1 MIKRKYLNLLIIR
14 RELLMKLFAFF
25 FFKFIIFLN
34 FLFFKITKRDFLSYL
49 NQFLREVSYQTIKIL
64 GQNVSF
70 FVPNHLTKRRVE
82 TFFSKE
88 PETLEW
94 IDSFKW
100 GGGDKKIIFWD
111 IGGNIGLYSI
121 YAALKYQNIDVTT
134 FEPSTSNLQTLS
146 RNISINKLN
155 EKIKIFQLPL
165 TNKDNSFLMMK
176 ESKFEEGGSMNV
188 FGENFGYEGNKFIEK
203 NSYKIY
209 GTSINY
215 LLNKKILETPDYI
228 KIDVD
233 GIEHLILL
241 GADKHLQNKNIKSLS
256 IEINDQ
262 FTEQHDQILNLMKI
276 NNFKILHKKKNGE
289 LFDKDNKFSGI
300 FNYVFIR

>member
-1 MIKRKYLNLLIIR
+1 MVKR
-14 RELLMKLFAFF
+14 FTFF
-25 FFKFIIFLN
+25 FFKFIVFLN
-34 FLFFKITKRDFLSYL
+34 FLFFKITKRNFLFYL
-49 NQFLREVSYQTIKIL
+49 KQFLREDSYQTIKIL

-70 FVPNHLTKRRVE
+70 FVPNSLTKWRVE

-88 PETLEW
+88 PETLDW
-94 IDSFKW
+94 IDNFKN
-100 GGGDKKIIFWD
+100 GEGKKIIFWD

-155 EKIKIFQLPL
+155 EKIKICQIPL
-165 TNKDNSFLMMK
+165 TNKNNSFLMMK
-176 ESKFEEGGSMNV
+176 ESQFEEGGALHV
-188 FGENFGYEGNKFIEK
+188 FGENFDFEGNKFIEK

-215 LLNKKILETPDYI
+215 LLDNKILETPDYI

-241 GADKHLQNKNIKSLS
+241 GANKHLQNSKIKSLS
-256 IEINDQ
+256 IEINEQ
-262 FTEQHDQILNLMKI
+262 FIEQRDKILNIMKL
-276 NNFKILHKKKNGE
+276 NNFITLHKKQNDELYKKNS
-289 LFDKDNKFSGI
+289 KFSKS
-300 FNYVFIR
+300 FNYVFIKKK

>member
-1 MIKRKYLNLLIIR
+1 MVKR
-14 RELLMKLFAFF
+14 FTFF
-25 FFKFIIFLN
+25 FFKFIVFLN
-34 FLFFKITKRDFLSYL
+34 FLFFKITKRNFLFYL
-49 NQFLREVSYQTIKIL
+49 KQFLREDSYQTIKIL

-70 FVPNHLTKRRVE
+70 FIPNSLTKWRVD

-88 PETLEW
+88 PETLVW
-94 IDSFKW
+94 IDNFENGKKK
-100 GGGDKKIIFWD
+100 GGGKKITFWD

-121 YAALKYQNIDVTT
+121 YAAVKHQNIDITT

-146 RNISINKLN
+146 RNISINNLN
-155 EKIKIFQLPL
+155 EKIKICQLPL
-165 TNKDNSFLMMK
+165 TDKNNSFLMMK
-176 ESKFEEGGSMNV
+176 ESSLDEGGALNV
-188 FGENFGYEGNKFIEK
+188 FGENFDYEGKKFTEK

-215 LLNKKILETPDYI
+215 LLDNKILETPDYI

-241 GADKHLQNKNIKSLS
+241 GANKHLQNSKIKSLS

-262 FTEQHDQILNLMKI
+262 FIEQRDKILNIMKL
-276 NNFKILHKKKNGE
+276 NNFITLHKKHNDK
-289 LFDKDNKFSGI
+289 LFDKNSKFSKI
-300 FNYVFIR
+300 FNYVFIKKK

>member
-1 MIKRKYLNLLIIR
+1 MVKSFTFFLF
-14 RELLMKLFAFF
+14 KLVV
-25 FFKFIIFLN
+25 FLN
-34 FLFFKITKRDFLSYL
+34 FLFFKITKRNFLFYL
-49 NQFLREVSYQTIKIL
+49 KQFLREDSYQTIKIL

-70 FVPNHLTKRRVE
+70 FVPNFLTKWRVE

-88 PETLEW
+88 PETLDW
-94 IDSFKW
+94 IDNFQNK
-100 GGGDKKIIFWD
+100 GGGKIIFWD

-155 EKIKIFQLPL
+155 EKIKIFQIPL
-165 TNKDNSFLMMK
+165 TNKNNTFLMMK
-176 ESKFEEGGSMNV
+176 ESQFEEGGALHV
-188 FGENFGYEGNKFIEK
+188 FGENFDFEGNKFKEK

-215 LLNKKILETPDYI
+215 LLDNKILETPDYI

-241 GADKHLQNKNIKSLS
+241 GANKHLQNSKIKSLS
-256 IEINDQ
+256 VEINEQ
-262 FTEQHDQILNLMKI
+262 FIEQRDKILSIMKL
-276 NNFKILHKKKNGE
+276 NNFITLHKKHNHEFYKRNS
-289 LFDKDNKFSGI
+289 KFSKS
-300 FNYVFIR
+300 FNYVFIKKR

>member
-1 MIKRKYLNLLIIR
+1 MVKRFI
-14 RELLMKLFAFF
+14 FF
-25 FFKFIIFLN
+25 FFKFIVFLN
-34 FLFFKITKRDFLSYL
+34 FLFFKITKRNFLFYL
-49 NQFLREVSYQTIKIL
+49 KQFLREDSYQAIKIL
-64 GQNVSF
+64 DQNVSF
-70 FVPNHLTKRRVE
+70 FVPNLLVQRRVD

-94 IDSFKW
+94 IDNFENKV
-100 GGGDKKIIFWD
+100 GGDKKITFWD

-121 YAALKYQNIDVTT
+121 YAAVKHQNIDVTT
-134 FEPSTSNLQTLS
+134 FEPSTNNLQTLS
-146 RNISINKLN
+146 RNISMNNLE
-155 EKIKIFQLPL
+155 EKIKICQFPL
-165 TNKDNSFLMMK
+165 TNKNNSFLMMK
-176 ESKFEEGGSMNV
+176 ESSLEEGGALNV
-188 FGENFGYEGNKFIEK
+188 FGENFDYEGNKFIEK

-215 LLNKKILETPDYI
+215 LLDNRILETPDYI

-241 GADKHLQNKNIKSLS
+241 GADKHLQNKKIKSLS

-262 FTEQHDQILNLMKI
+262 FTEQHNKILNIMKI
-276 NNFKILHKKKNGE
+276 NNFKILHKKNNNE
-289 LFDKDNKFSGI
+289 LFNKNSKFAKV

>member
-1 MIKRKYLNLLIIR
+1 MIKR
-14 RELLMKLFAFF
+14 FTFF
-25 FFKFIIFLN
+25 FFKIIVFLN
-34 FLFFKITKRDFLSYL
+34 FLFFKVTKRNFLIYL
-49 NQFLREVSYQTIKIL
+49 KQFLREDSYQTIKIL

-70 FVPNHLTKRRVE
+70 FVPNSLTKWRVE

-88 PETLEW
+88 PETLDW
-94 IDSFKW
+94 IDNFEN
-100 GGGDKKIIFWD
+100 GEDKKIIFWD

-155 EKIKIFQLPL
+155 EKIKIFQIPL
-165 TNKDNSFLMMK
+165 TNKNNSFLMMK
-176 ESKFEEGGSMNV
+176 ESQFEEGGALHV
-188 FGENFGYEGNKFIEK
+188 FGENFDFEGNKFIEK

-215 LLNKKILETPDYI
+215 LLDNKILETPDYI

-241 GADKHLQNKNIKSLS
+241 GANKHLQNSKIKSLS

-262 FTEQHDQILNLMKI
+262 FIEQRDKIFNIMKL
-276 NNFKILHKKKNGE
+276 NNFITLHKKHNDELYKKNG
-289 LFDKDNKFSGI
+289 KFSKN
-300 FNYVFIR
+300 FNYVFIKKK

>member
-1 MIKRKYLNLLIIR
+1 VVKR
-14 RELLMKLFAFF
+14 FTFF
-25 FFKFIIFLN
+25 FFRFIVFLN
-34 FLFFKITKRDFLSYL
+34 FLFFKITKRNFLFYL
-49 NQFLREVSYQTIKIL
+49 KQFLREDSYQTIKIL

-70 FVPNHLTKRRVE
+70 FVPNSLTKWRVE

-88 PETLEW
+88 PETLDW
-94 IDSFKW
+94 IDNFEN
-100 GGGDKKIIFWD
+100 GEGKKIIFWD

-155 EKIKIFQLPL
+155 EKIKICQIPL
-165 TNKDNSFLMMK
+165 TNKNNSFLMMK
-176 ESKFEEGGSMNV
+176 ESQFEEGGALHV
-188 FGENFGYEGNKFIEK
+188 FGENFDFEGNKFIEK

-215 LLNKKILETPDYI
+215 LLDNKILETPDYI

-241 GADKHLQNKNIKSLS
+241 GANKHLQNSKIKSLS
-256 IEINDQ
+256 IEINEQ
-262 FTEQHDQILNLMKI
+262 FIEQRDKILNIMKL
-276 NNFKILHKKKNGE
+276 NNFITLHKKQNDELYKKNS
-289 LFDKDNKFSGI
+289 KFSKS
-300 FNYVFIR
+300 FNYVFIKKK

>member
-1 MIKRKYLNLLIIR
+1 MIKK
-14 RELLMKLFAFF
+14 FAFF
-25 FFKFIIFLN
+25 FFKFIVFLN
-34 FLFFKITKRDFLSYL
+34 FLFFKITKRNFLFYL
-49 NQFLREVSYQTIKIL
+49 KQILRENSYQTIKIL
-64 GQNVSF
+64 GKNISF
-70 FVPNHLTKRRVE
+70 FVPNNLTKWRVE

-88 PETLEW
+88 PETLDW
-94 IDSFKW
+94 IDNFENERE
-100 GGGDKKIIFWD
+100 GKKIIFWD

-121 YAALKYQNIDVTT
+121 YAALKHQNIDVTT

-176 ESKFEEGGSMNV
+176 ESQFEEGGALNV
-188 FGENFGYEGNKFIEK
+188 FGEDFDFEGNKFIDK

-215 LLNKKILETPDYI
+215 LLDNKILETPDYI

-241 GADKHLQNKNIKSLS
+241 GANKHLQNSKIKSLS
-256 IEINDQ
+256 IEINEL
-262 FTEQHDQILNLMKI
+262 FIEQRDKILNIMKL
-276 NNFKILHKKKNGE
+276 NNFITLHKKHNDKLIDKNS
-289 LFDKDNKFSGI
+289 KFSKT
-300 FNYVFIR
+300 FNYVFIKKK

>member
-1 MIKRKYLNLLIIR
+1 MIKK
-14 RELLMKLFAFF
+14 FAFF
-25 FFKFIIFLN
+25 FFKFIVFLN
-34 FLFFKITKRDFLSYL
+34 FLFFKITKRNFLFYL
-49 NQFLREVSYQTIKIL
+49 KQILRENSYQTIKIL
-64 GQNVSF
+64 GQNISF
-70 FVPNHLTKRRVE
+70 FVPNNLTKWRVE

-88 PETLEW
+88 PETLDW
-94 IDSFKW
+94 IDNFENERE
-100 GGGDKKIIFWD
+100 GKKIIFWD

-121 YAALKYQNIDVTT
+121 YAALKHQNIDVTT

-176 ESKFEEGGSMNV
+176 ESQFEEGGALNV
-188 FGENFGYEGNKFIEK
+188 FGENFDFEGNKFIDK

-215 LLNKKILETPDYI
+215 LLDNKILETPDHI

-241 GADKHLQNKNIKSLS
+241 GAEKHLQNTNIKSLS

-262 FTEQHDQILNLMKI
+262 FTEQHDLILNLMKI
-276 NNFKILHKKKNGE
+276 NNFKILHKKHNDE
-289 LFDKDNKFSGI
+289 LFTKNSKFSKT
-300 FNYVFIR
+300 FNYVFVR

>member
-1 MIKRKYLNLLIIR
+1 MVKR
-14 RELLMKLFAFF
+14 FAFF
-25 FFKFIIFLN
+25 FFKFIVFLN
-34 FLFFKITKRDFLSYL
+34 FLFFKITKRNFLFYL
-49 NQFLREVSYQTIKIL
+49 KQFLRENSYQTIKIL

-70 FVPNHLTKRRVE
+70 FIPNNLTKWRVE

-88 PETLEW
+88 PETLDW
-94 IDSFKW
+94 IDNFENERE
-100 GGGDKKIIFWD
+100 DKKIIFWD

-155 EKIKIFQLPL
+155 EKIKICQIPL
-165 TNKDNSFLMMK
+165 TIKDNEFLMMK
-176 ESKFEEGGSMNV
+176 ENQFEEGGALNV
-188 FGENFGYEGNKFIEK
+188 FGENFDFEGNKFIDK
-203 NSYKIY
+203 NSYRIY

-215 LLNKKILETPDYI
+215 LLDNKILETPDYI

-241 GADKHLQNKNIKSLS
+241 GANKHLQNPKIKSLS
-256 IEINDQ
+256 IEINEL
-262 FTEQHDQILNLMKI
+262 FIEQRDKILNIMKL
-276 NNFKILHKKKNGE
+276 NNFITLHKKHNDKLSDKNS
-289 LFDKDNKFSGI
+289 KFSKT
-300 FNYVFIR
+300 FNYVFIKNK